1 MLPRLL
7 RPALLPVGI
16 IFGIAVEWAFYDPSL
31 GPALS
36 AADLAAGCTLIAC
49 GAVAWDRRPESRA
62 GALMTLAG
70 TTWFLGNVAS
80 ALLYLH
86 RGPLVHLY
94 LSYPTGRLSS
104 RLTRAVVAIAYV
116 DAVVEPLASNS
127 RVTLVLSGVVTLTA
141 LRAFAGTSG
150 SARKAAGPALAAA
163 LAYSAVLALG
173 ALSRQTGWPPEH
185 ALLWIYD
192 LVIAATAVVLL
203 VDLLRARW
211 AEAVVTGLVVE
222 LGSRAEAASLRTTLA
237 KALGDPSLEV
247 GYRLE
252 GTGGFVD
259 DGGRTVELPAPGS
272 GRTVTPL
279 VDRGEQVAV
288 LVHDEALLA
297 DRRLIESVRRGRA
310 HRRGERRSSG
320 RGPRADGRGRGLAPP
335 DRRSRRRA
343 AAKDPAGAQPRRRAA
358 SRGRRR
364 APCARA
370 HLGRR
375 ARCGRDRRS
384 RDRARRG
391 ATRAR
396 GVRAQRR
403 PRGADRRRAA
413 ARRDGPGT
421 ALGDS
426 GHRERERRSAA
437 GAARGGAVLRLLR
450 GAHERHQALRGLV
463 RDDRPPHG
471 RRARRGR
478 GRRRRRRRRRAEPR
492 LGARGA
498 RRPGRG
504 PRRDAAG
511 RRVLAERARESWPS
525 SPARASEPAWPISR
539 RAAART

>member
-297 DRRLIESVRRGRA
+297 DRRLIESVAAAARIAVANAALQAEAR
-310 HRRGERRSSG
+310 ERTAG
-320 RGPRADGRGRGLAPP
+320 VEA
-335 DRRSRRRA
+335 SRRRIVEA
-343 AAKDPAGAQPRRRAA
+343 ADVQRRRIQRELNLGAARRLEAVAALLARARTSVGEHDADAIAGVETELVEARHELEEFAHSVVPAALTDEGLLPAVTVLARRSAIPVTVNGSVGRLPEPLEAALFYVCSEALTNVIKHSAA
-358 SRGRRR
+358 SSATIDLRTDGGLVVVEVADDGVGGAEPSRGSGLVGLADRVE
-364 APCARA
+364 A
-370 HLGRR
+370 LGGTLRVT
-375 ARCGRDRRS
+375 S
-384 RDRARRG
+384 
-391 ATRAR
+391 
-396 GVRAQRR
+396 
-403 PRGADRRRAA
+403 PRGA
-413 ARRDGPGT
+413 GT
-421 ALGDS
+421 
-426 GHRERERRSAA
+426 RI
-437 GAARGGAVLRLLR
+437 V
-450 GAHERHQALRGLV
+450 
-463 RDDRPPHG
+463 
-471 RRARRGR
+471 
-478 GRRRRRRRRRAEPR
+478 AELP
-492 LGARGA
+492 
-498 RRPGRG
+498 G
-504 PRRDAAG
+504 PR
-511 RRVLAERARESWPS
+511 
-525 SPARASEPAWPISR
+525 
-539 RAAART
+539 